1 MRNKCEFILY
11 SAHLYVTLYPDSYLI
26 LEQNHHHE
34 ALSRKNFGTKIQFF
48 HVITK
53 EIHQKLPVT
62 RSKPSVIKSKPLN

>member
-1 MRNKCEFILY
+1 MRIYFVFCSLMRNFA
-11 SAHLYVTLYPDSYLI
+11 SD

-34 ALSRKNFGTKIQFF
+34 ALSRKNFGTKIQYF